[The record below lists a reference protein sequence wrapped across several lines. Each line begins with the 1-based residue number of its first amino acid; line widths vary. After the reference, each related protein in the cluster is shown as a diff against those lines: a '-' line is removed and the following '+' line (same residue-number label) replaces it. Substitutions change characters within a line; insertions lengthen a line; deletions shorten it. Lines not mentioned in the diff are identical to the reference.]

1 MSGRSCFKAKKVAF
15 FISNYLLIVLVLI
28 LALLPVF
35 WLVVTSIKPAG
46 EITTKVPIF
55 IPSKPTLTNYR
66 GVFFPE
72 AESLY
77 QKAGVAREMLSVT
90 GWVGV
95 KNSIIVT
102 LLSTAL
108 AIGIGLMA
116 AYAFSR
122 LRFKG
127 RDTLAF
133 WLLSTKM
140 FPPATVILPIFIMMN
155 RLRLV
160 DTQVALILVYL
171 VFNLPFSVWMLRGF
185 FMEVPRELDEC
196 AMVDGCGH
204 LGALVRI
211 ILPLLVPGIIVTA
224 IFCFIFSW
232 NEFFFAL
239 ILTRVKAQTFPVQVS
254 AFLGVKGIQWGPM
267 AAFGVAGSI
276 PPLVLAIAA
285 QRYLV
290 RGLTYG
296 AVKE

>member
-1 MSGRSCFKAKKVAF
+1 MEKIKKIAF
-15 FISNYLLIVLVLI
+15 LTGNFVLIALVLI
-28 LALLPVF
+28 LALLPIF

-46 EITTKVPIF
+46 EITTRVPIF
-55 IPSKPTLTNYR
+55 IPTKPTLANYR

-127 RDTLAF
+127 KDNLAF

-155 RLRLV
+155 RFRLV
-160 DTQVALILVYL
+160 DTQIALILAYL

-185 FMEVPRELDEC
+185 FMEIPKELDEC
-196 AMVDGCGH
+196 AMVDGCSH
-204 LGALVRI
+204 WGALVKI
-211 ILPLLVPGIIVTA
+211 LLPLLIPGIIVTA

-232 NEFFFAL
+232 NEFLFAL

-296 AVKE
+296 ALKA

>member
-1 MSGRSCFKAKKVAF
+1 MKIKKLAF
-15 FISNYLLIVLVLI
+15 LTGNFIIIAVVMI
-28 LALLPVF
+28 LTLLPIF

-46 EITTKVPIF
+46 EITTRVPIF
-55 IPSKPTLTNYR
+55 IPTKPTLSNYK

-72 AESLY
+72 TGSLY

-90 GWVGV
+90 GWVGI

-102 LLSTAL
+102 LLSTGL
-108 AIGIGLMA
+108 AIGIGLLA
-116 AYAFSR
+116 AYAFAR

-155 RLRLV
+155 RFRLV
-160 DTQVALILVYL
+160 DTQIALILAYL

-185 FMEVPRELDEC
+185 FTEIPRELDEC
-196 AMVDGCGH
+196 AMVDGCSH
-204 LGALVRI
+204 LGALAKI
-211 ILPLLVPGIIVTA
+211 ILPLLIPGIIVTA

-232 NEFFFAL
+232 NEFLFAL

-267 AAFGVAGSI
+267 AAFGLAGSI

>member
-1 MSGRSCFKAKKVAF
+1 MKSKSSQKVKKIVF
-15 FISNYLLIVLVLI
+15 FAGNFTLIVLILI
-28 LALLPVF
+28 LTLFPIF
-35 WLVVTSIKPAG
+35 WLVVTSIKSGG
-46 EITTKVPIF
+46 EITTRVPIF
-55 IPSKPTLTNYR
+55 IPTRPTLANYK

-72 AESLY
+72 AGSLY
-77 QKAGVAREMLSVT
+77 QKAGVAREMLSVS
-90 GWVGV
+90 GWIGM

-102 LLSTAL
+102 IFSTSL
-108 AIGIGLMA
+108 AIGIGLLA

-122 LRFKG
+122 LKFRG
-127 RDTLAF
+127 RDNLAF
-133 WLLSTKM
+133 WLLSTRM
-140 FPPATVILPIFIMMN
+140 FPPATVILPMFLMMN
-155 RLRLV
+155 KLRLV
-160 DTQVALILVYL
+160 DTQIALILAYL

-185 FMEVPRELDEC
+185 FIEIPRELDEC
-196 AMVDGCGH
+196 AMVDGCSH
-204 LGALVRI
+204 FGALVKI
-211 ILPLLVPGIIVTA
+211 LLPLLVPGIIVTA

-232 NEFFFAL
+232 NEFLFAL

-276 PPLVLAIAA
+276 PPLVLAITA

>member
-1 MSGRSCFKAKKVAF
+1 MKKFKKIAF
-15 FISNYLLIVLVLI
+15 LTANFTLIGLVLI
-28 LALLPVF
+28 LTVLPIF
-35 WLVVTSIKPAG
+35 WLIVTSIKPAG
-46 EITTKVPIF
+46 EITTRIPVF
-55 IPSKPTLTNYR
+55 IPSKPTLANYK

-72 AESLY
+72 VGSLY
-77 QKAGVAREMLSVT
+77 QKAGVAREMLSVS
-90 GWVGV
+90 GWIGIR
-95 KNSIIVT
+95 NSVIIT

-108 AIGIGLMA
+108 AIGIGLLA

-127 RDTLAF
+127 RDNLAF

-155 RLRLV
+155 SFRLV
-160 DTQVALILVYL
+160 DTQIALILAYL

-185 FMEVPRELDEC
+185 FMEIPRELDEC
-196 AMVDGCGH
+196 AMVDGCSH
-204 LGALVRI
+204 FGALIRI
-211 ILPLLVPGIIVTA
+211 ILPIIVPGIIVTA

-232 NEFFFAL
+232 NEFLFAL

>member
-1 MSGRSCFKAKKVAF
+1 MSGRSSFKAKKIALS
-15 FISNYLLIVLVLI
+15 IGNYTLIVLVLI
-28 LALLPVF
+28 LALLPIF
-35 WLVVTSIKPAG
+35 WLVTTSIKPAR
-46 EITTKVPIF
+46 EITTEVPIF
-55 IPSKPTLTNYR
+55 VPSKPTLANYR
-66 GVFFPE
+66 GVFFPQ

-77 QKAGVAREMLSVT
+77 QEAGVAREMLSVT
-90 GWVGV
+90 GWVGL
-95 KNSIIVT
+95 KNSMIVT
-102 LLSTAL
+102 LLSTGL
-108 AIGIGLMA
+108 AIGIGILA

-127 RDTLAF
+127 RDNLAF
-133 WLLSTKM
+133 WLLSTRM

-160 DTQVALILVYL
+160 DTQIGLILAYL

-185 FMEVPRELDEC
+185 FIEIPRELDEC
-196 AMVDGCGH
+196 AMMDGCGH
-204 LGALVRI
+204 LGALTKI

-232 NEFFFAL
+232 NEFLFAL
-239 ILTRVKAQTFPVQVS
+239 ILTRVKAQTFPIQVS

-267 AAFGVAGSI
+267 AAFGVAGCI
-276 PPLVLAIAA
+276 PPLVLAITA

-296 AVKE
+296 AVKK